1 MAFALILTFMGEDLL
16 EFSALKEFI
25 RSFVVSD
32 VGLEALEKL
41 CPFDSW
47 DEAKKRWTMLEEMMD
62 IVSSPDSLALFALPD
77 VRELLGLVD
86 GALMEGQDIATVA
99 LVIRESA
106 KIKRRIEKDG
116 ERLLEL
122 TEGIEKLSG
131 LTAQIDAM
139 ILPSGEISDAANP
152 ILRDLR
158 IRYKSCRA
166 MILEKL
172 QTIIDKLRDKSVLM
186 DDIITKR
193 NDRYVICLRL
203 DYGGQMKGITHDY
216 SRTNRTAYVE
226 PLAIIEENNTLNQLR
241 ADIVEEEHQVLR
253 DLTSQIREASP
264 VILNNLKIY
273 GLLDLLNACAR
284 WSIKNHATIPV
295 ISADGVSLDG
305 ARHPLLLE
313 RLGPMT
319 VPLDITIPMGKD
331 CLIIS
336 GPNAGGKT
344 VALKTL
350 GLLVIMAKSGLA
362 IPAGP
367 DSVIAPFGNVWVEMD
382 TNQDIEHDLSS
393 FTAHALSLKHIY
405 TNVSKGDLVLLDEPG
420 SGTDP
425 SQGGAIAV
433 SCIDALR
440 KRGACV
446 VATSHSDLIKLY
458 GVSSTGVENAAT
470 AFDESGLKPLYRL
483 QYGVIGQSRAF
494 EILEAI
500 DFPREILAEAS
511 GIISRDAH
519 SSLAQAMEDISQAS
533 TMRKQAAIELEEA
546 ARLKENAGRELEE
559 IEQEKIT
566 YSLKYKRLVAQVEE
580 LAKRPQPKEVIKEV
594 LEAPAARELEQI
606 FEEADAPGVL
616 NIQKGSVVKFKGTET
631 SGEVLDLGHETA
643 EVLFGD
649 KRMKVGLEQIE
660 AAGTRP
666 EKAAKKKGIRVSAV
680 SQVVLP
686 IKVVGMRVD
695 EALPV
700 IEKAIDQAVLSGQE
714 RLEIIHGTGTGRLK
728 NAIRTYL
735 KELPAVKV
743 FSDGSIHEGGGNKT
757 IVVFDVR

>member
-1 MAFALILTFMGEDLL
+1 MGEDLL

-32 VGLEALEKL
+32 VGLGALDDL
-41 CPFDSW
+41 CPFDTW
-47 DEAKKRWTMLEEMMD
+47 GEAKKRWAMLEEMMD
-62 IVSSPDSLALFALPD
+62 IISSPESLVVSSIPDI
-77 VRELLGLVD
+77 RELLGIHD
-86 GALMEGQDIATVA
+86 GALLEGQDIVTVA
-99 LVIRESA
+99 QVLRESA
-106 KIKRRIEKDG
+106 RIKRRIEETG
-116 ERLLEL
+116 ECLCEI
-122 TEGIEKLSG
+122 TSGIEKLSS

-139 ILPSGEISDAANP
+139 ILPTGEISDAANP

-158 IRYKSCRA
+158 RRYKSCRT

-172 QTIIDKLRDKSVLM
+172 QNMIDQLRDKSVLM

-193 NDRYVICLRL
+193 NERYVICLRL
-203 DYGGQMKGITHDY
+203 DYTGQMKGITHDY

-241 ADIVEEEHQVLR
+241 ADIIEEENQVLR
-253 DLTSQIREASP
+253 DLTEQIRGVAP
-264 VILNNLKIY
+264 VIENNLARY
-273 GLLDLLNACAR
+273 GLIDLINACAR
-284 WSIKNHATIPV
+284 WSIKNHATIPH
-295 ISADGVSLDG
+295 ISADGVRLEA

-313 RLGPMT
+313 RLGTMT
-319 VPLDITIPMGKD
+319 VPLDITIPRGKD
-331 CLIIS
+331 CLIIT

-350 GLLVIMAKSGLA
+350 GLVVVMAKSGLA
-362 IPAGP
+362 IPAGA
-367 DSVIAPFGNVWVEMD
+367 DSEIAPFGKVWVAMD

-393 FTAHALSLKHIY
+393 FTAHALALKHIY
-405 TNVSKGDLVLLDEPG
+405 TNVSQGDLVLLDEPG

-433 SCIDALR
+433 SCIDAMR

-458 GVSSTGVENAAT
+458 GVSSPGVENAAT
-470 AFDESGLKPLYRL
+470 AFDETGMKPLYRL

-511 GIISRDAH
+511 GIISRDTH
-519 SSLAQAMEDISQAS
+519 SALAQAMEDISQAS
-533 TMRKQAAIELEEA
+533 SMRKQAAFEREEA
-546 ARLKENAGRELEE
+546 TRLKENAKRALDE
-559 IEQEKIT
+559 IEQDKIT
-566 YSLKYKRLVAQVEE
+566 CSLKYKRLIAQVEE
-580 LAKRPQPKEVIKEV
+580 LVKRPRPKKVIHEV
-594 LEAPAARELEQI
+594 LGTPVARELEQI
-606 FEEADAPGVL
+606 LEETDAPEVL
-616 NIQKGSVVKFKGTET
+616 KIQKGSIVKLKGTET
-631 SGEVLDLGHETA
+631 TGEVHDLWQETA

-660 AAGTRP
+660 AVDQCP
-666 EKAAKKKGIRVSAV
+666 EKTAQRKNLRVVAS
-680 SQVVLP
+680 SQIVLP

-728 NAIRTYL
+728 NAIRAYL
-735 KELPAVKV
+735 KELPVVKRLT
-743 FSDGSIHEGGGNKT
+743 DGSIHEGGGNKT
-757 IVVFDVR
+757 IVVFDVS